1 MMSKQTKHNYD
12 AIIRLYSVYFS
23 LCSKQDFVGM
33 SEVYNL
39 ITSIYRDVI

>member
-1 MMSKQTKHNYD
+1 MMNKQTKQNRG
-12 AIIRLYSVYFS
+12 AVLRLYSVYFS
-23 LCSKQDFVGM
+23 LCSRQDFVGM